1 MAKIA
6 DNASVDPRAEIADD
20 VVIGPFCV
28 VGPEVSI
35 GGGTRLENHVTLT
48 GRLRLGQHN
57 HLYAGAVLGAEPQ
70 DLSYRGE
77 RTEVIVGDHN
87 TLREGVTIHRATA
100 KEEGLTSLGNHCYLM
115 AGAHV
120 AHDCRVGDHV
130 TIANNTLLGGH
141 VHIENQVTLSAT
153 VAIHH
158 FTTIGRCSFVGGL
171 SRVVHDVPPFLL
183 ADGIPARPRCVNTVG
198 LQRNGFPATEIHALG
213 KAFRLLFR
221 EQTGAEVAQQ
231 RLRERQLLTPAVHEL
246 IRFIQGRQQG
256 SQGRRRDARRV
267 A

>member
-1 MAKIA
+1 MATIA

-35 GGGTRLENHVTLT
+35 GTGTRLENHVTLA

-57 HLYAGAVLGAEPQ
+57 HLFPGSVLGTEPQ
-70 DLSYRGE
+70 DLSFRGE
-77 RTEVIVGDHN
+77 ATEVIVGDHN

-100 KEEGLTSLGNHCYLM
+100 KEQGITSVGDHCYLM
-115 AGAHV
+115 AGAHI
-120 AHDCRVGDHV
+120 AHDCRVGNHV
-130 TIANNTLLGGH
+130 VIANDTLLGGH
-141 VHIENQVTLSAT
+141 VHVEDQVTLSASAA
-153 VAIHH
+153 VHH

-183 ADGIPARPRCVNTVG
+183 ADGTPARPRCINTVG
-198 LQRNGFPATEIHALG
+198 LQRNGFPATEIQALG
-213 KAFRLLFR
+213 RAYRLLFR
-221 EQTGAEVAQQ
+221 EQTGVELALE
-231 RLRERQLLTPAVHEL
+231 RLRERKLLTPAVNEL
-246 IRFIQGRQQG
+246 INFIQGRQEG
-256 SQGRRRDARRV
+256 SHGRRRDARRV

>member
-1 MAKIA
+1 MATIA

-35 GGGTRLENHVTLT
+35 GSGTRLENHVTLV
-48 GRLRLGQHN
+48 GPLRLGRHN
-57 HLYAGAVLGAEPQ
+57 RIFAGAVLGTDPQ
-70 DLSYRGE
+70 DISYRGE
-77 RTEVIVGDHN
+77 PAEVIVGDHN

-100 KEEGLTSLGNHCYLM
+100 KEQGITSLGNQCYLM

-130 TIANNTLLGGH
+130 VIANNTLLGGH
-141 VHIENQVTLSAT
+141 VHVEDQVNLSAG

-158 FTTIGRCSFVGGL
+158 FTTVGRCSFVGGL

-183 ADGIPARPRCVNTVG
+183 ADGTPARPRCINTVG
-198 LQRNGFPATEIHALG
+198 LQRNGFSVTDIQALG

-221 EQTGAEVAQQ
+221 EQSGLDVARE
-231 RLRERQLLTPAVHEL
+231 RLRQQEFLTPAVNEL
-246 IRFIQGRQQG
+246 LGFIQEQHEGCHGRQ
-256 SQGRRRDARRV
+256 RDARRV